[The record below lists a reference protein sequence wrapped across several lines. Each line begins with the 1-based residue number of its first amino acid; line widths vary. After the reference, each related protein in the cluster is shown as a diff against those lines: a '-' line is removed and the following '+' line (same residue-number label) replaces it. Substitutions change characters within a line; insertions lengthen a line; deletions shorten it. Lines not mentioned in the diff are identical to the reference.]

1 MRRKVC
7 RVWPPRPGRLAAG
20 GAALALAAASTVLV
34 DTGSP
39 VAAGKALIAGAVAAA
54 TLGLAVTLPGITV
67 RGLAIGGFFAGAG
80 ILTWTATTRPLV
92 IWGVLAVEGI
102 VCAVWAWPWLRNLR
116 ALPRLGTAWLGLAY

>member
-1 MRRKVC
+1 MRAVRRRRARCSCRLCTITAGRSGTTGYVACSREGHVDVAATSPVRRKVC

-54 TLGLAVTLPGITV
+54 TLGLAVTLPRITA
-67 RGLAIGGFFAGAG
+67 RGPGIGGLLPRAG
-80 ILTWTATTRPLV
+80 IL
-92 IWGVLAVEGI
+92 
-102 VCAVWAWPWLRNLR
+102 
-116 ALPRLGTAWLGLAY
+116 